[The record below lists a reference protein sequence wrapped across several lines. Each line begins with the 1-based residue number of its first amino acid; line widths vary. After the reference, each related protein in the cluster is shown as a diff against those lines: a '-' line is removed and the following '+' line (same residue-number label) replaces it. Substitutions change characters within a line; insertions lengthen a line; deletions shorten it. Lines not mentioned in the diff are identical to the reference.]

1 MHTFKYI
8 TVADLSV
15 LLLMTFS
22 TIVTVFTVMI
32 YVLLYYHDMV
42 NFNYH
47 PALMHTSTHT
57 HMYIHMDTHTCTAHI
72 HTHTHK
78 LEKVLYC
85 LQLDVICNYIHIQ
98 GFLQIDIQ

>member
-1 MHTFKYI
+1 MEFEVKYHFWYTEVNLCIPSNTYI

-15 LLLMTFS
+15 LLLMTFN
-22 TIVTVFTVMI
+22 TIVTVFTVMK

-57 HMYIHMDTHTCTAHI
+57 HMYIHMDTHTCTAHSGVS
-72 HTHTHK
+72 TA
-78 LEKVLYC
+78 
-85 LQLDVICNYIHIQ
+85 
-98 GFLQIDIQ
+98 GPSRA